1 MTAQVLRH
9 PAQLQRAFASAG
21 LHPALSAWIAAALPP
36 DVDIRNAL
44 RRLRARSRDAAQ
56 NDDHMAYFL
65 RLVESN
71 VIGRQGIVCQAR
83 PRLLS
88 GGYDKASAAR
98 IEDAFSEQCARGTW
112 DASGQLSKD
121 AFDRLALRSVAM
133 DGECLIRIHELDP
146 DSPTGFSVEL
156 IDAEALDLDYNADL
170 SNGNSIRMGVEMTR
184 RRRPVAYHLLA
195 EASNPYLGYQSG
207 AQRERVL
214 AANVIHVYLPEWAW
228 GSRGIPWAH
237 ASLKR
242 MKMLSGYEEA
252 AITAARSAAV
262 KSAAY
267 VTTPDYV
274 PGTQPGGVEQADGA
288 FAQDLEPGG
297 IEVVP
302 YGWDLKPLD
311 FSWPNTDHGQFVK
324 ECLRGIA
331 SGLGVSYNALAND
344 LEGVNYSS
352 LRQGA
357 LTERDLWMLLQAWWI
372 EWVSRPLY
380 RRWLEW
386 AIRSGRITRAN
397 GQPLPSDRLPA
408 LSQATFQGRRW
419 PWVDPVKD
427 MAANK
432 AAIELCTKSVSEII
446 RESGRDPEEVW
457 QELADDRAALEKL
470 GLTLE
475 VGKPAAA
482 ASQAVPPASPAPDA
496 KPLSA
501 DDKAPATAPAVSPAP
516 SQASMTQ
523 RGRRG

>member
-1 MTAQVLRH
+1 MGILRQ
-9 PAQLQRAFASAG
+9 PANLRRAFESAG
-21 LHPALSAWIAAALPP
+21 IHPALQSWITQAYPP

-44 RRLRARSRDAAQ
+44 RSLRARAREAAQ
-56 NDDHMAYFL
+56 NDDHMSYFL

-71 VIGRQGIVCQAR
+71 VIGRQGIVCQSKPKLAG
-83 PRLLS
+83 
-88 GGYDKASAAR
+88 GGYDKASASR
-98 IEDAFSEQCARGTW
+98 IESAFAEQCARGTW
-112 DASGQLSKD
+112 DASGQLSRD
-121 AFDRLALRSVAM
+121 AFDRLAVRSVAM
-133 DGECLIRIHELDP
+133 DGEVLIRIHELDP

-170 SNGNSIRMGVEMTR
+170 PNGNSVRMGVEMTR
-184 RRRPVAYHLLA
+184 RRRPVAYHLMA
-195 EASNPYLGYQSG
+195 EATNPYQGYQSG
-207 AQRERVL
+207 ARRERV
-214 AANVIHVYLPEWAW
+214 AAADIIHAYLPEWAW

-237 ASLKR
+237 ASLRR

-267 VTTPDYV
+267 IATADHVPD
-274 PGTQPGGVEQADGA
+274 TQPDGTRTEEGA
-288 FAQDLEPGG
+288 FVQDLAPGG
-297 IEVVP
+297 IEMVP
-302 YGWDLKPLD
+302 YGWDLKTLD
-311 FSWPNTDHGQFVK
+311 WSWPNTDHGAFVK

-372 EWVSRPLY
+372 DWVSRPLY

-397 GQPLPSDRLPA
+397 GQPLPVDRLDA
-408 LSQATFQGRRW
+408 LAYASFQGRRW

-427 MAANK
+427 LNAQKIAV
-432 AAIELCTKSVSEII
+432 ELRTKSISEII

-457 QELADDRAALEKL
+457 EELADDLATLERL
-470 GLTLE
+470 GLSPTVILPE
-475 VGKPAAA
+475 
-482 ASQAVPPASPAPDA
+482 PPAPEPPPVPAP
-496 KPLSA
+496 
-501 DDKAPATAPAVSPAP
+501 APVAPVPEEPAP
-516 SQASMTQ
+516 
-523 RGRRG
+523 

>member
-1 MTAQVLRH
+1 MTNAAQVLRH
-9 PAQLQRAFASAG
+9 PATLKRAFASAG
-21 LHPALSAWIAAALPP
+21 IHPALSAWIQAALPP

-44 RRLRARSRDAAQ
+44 RSLRARSRDAAQ

-83 PRLLS
+83 PKFLS

-98 IEDAFSEQCARGTW
+98 IEDAFGEQCARGTW
-112 DASGQLSKD
+112 DSSGQLSRD

-133 DGECLIRIHELDP
+133 DGEALIRIHELDP
-146 DSPTGFSVEL
+146 ESPTGFSVEL
-156 IDAEALDLDYNADL
+156 IDAEALDLDYHADL
-170 SNGNSIRMGVEMTR
+170 QNGNSIRMGVEMTR
-184 RRRPVAYHLLA
+184 RRRPVAYHLFA
-195 EASNPYLGYQSG
+195 EATSPYQGYQSG
-207 AQRERVL
+207 SQRERVP
-214 AANVIHVYLPEWAW
+214 AADIIHVYLPEWAW

-237 ASLKR
+237 ASLRR
-242 MKMLSGYEEA
+242 MKMLAGYEEA
-252 AITAARSAAV
+252 AITAARSAAI

-267 VTTPDYV
+267 VTTADYV
-274 PGTQPGGVEQADGA
+274 PGTQPGTEQTDGS

-297 IEVVP
+297 VEVVP

-372 EWVSRPLY
+372 DWVSRPLY
-380 RRWLEW
+380 KRWLEW

-397 GQPLPSDRLPA
+397 GTPLPFERLPA
-408 LSQATFQGRRW
+408 LSNATFQGRRW

-457 QELADDRAALEKL
+457 QELADDRDALAKL
-470 GLTLE
+470 GLSLTALTPE
-475 VGKPAAA
+475 PE
-482 ASQAVPPASPAPDA
+482 PEPAPPPPVAEMSPDSPPPDTVA
-496 KPLSA
+496 E
-501 DDKAPATAPAVSPAP
+501 TAA
-516 SQASMTQ
+516 
-523 RGRRG
+523 